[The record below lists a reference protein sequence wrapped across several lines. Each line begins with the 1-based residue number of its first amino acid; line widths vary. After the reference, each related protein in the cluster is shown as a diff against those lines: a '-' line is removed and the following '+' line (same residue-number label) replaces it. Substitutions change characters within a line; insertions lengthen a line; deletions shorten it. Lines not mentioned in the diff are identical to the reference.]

1 MERTERLNLISCT
14 IICLAFY
21 FAFAS
26 LLMV

>member
-1 MERTERLNLISCT
+1 MERNEKLQLISYT

-21 FAFAS
+21 FTFAS